1 MLRDERMSAIMRE
14 PKTFN
19 SWWVLNKVCG
29 STNLSSFRL
38 FQERAL
44 IELPRI
50 DAFPNA
56 TDQDKNPINQYAPY
70 IWPASWRVKTVF
82 LLLEISRKWDCGE
95 IFTKKTSSHLCAVLC
110 AVNGRNI

>member
-56 TDQDKNPINQYAPY
+56 TDQDKKSNKSVCTIYLASVMAGENRIFVVINLTEVGL
-70 IWPASWRVKTVF
+70 W
-82 LLLEISRKWDCGE
+82 
-95 IFTKKTSSHLCAVLC
+95 
-110 AVNGRNI
+110 